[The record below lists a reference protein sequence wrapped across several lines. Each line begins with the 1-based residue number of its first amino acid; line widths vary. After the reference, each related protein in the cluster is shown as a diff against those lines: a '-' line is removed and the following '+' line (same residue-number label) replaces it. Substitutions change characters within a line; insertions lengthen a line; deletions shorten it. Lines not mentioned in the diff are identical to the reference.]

1 MEELREKAC
10 RLRLQVLDMICS
22 KKGGHIGGD
31 FSEMEIL
38 LELYCRQMNI
48 DAARPDAP
56 ERDRFILSKGHSVEA
71 LYAVLADRGFFPAE
85 ELGGYLSFGGKLMG
99 HPNNQVPGIEMNT
112 GSLGHGLSL
121 GVGMALAARL
131 RGLASRTYV
140 LMGDGELA
148 EGSVWEA
155 AMAASHY
162 GLDSLCATVDRNGLQ
177 ISGAT
182 EEVMGLE
189 PLAERFRSFGWNAIE
204 VPDGNDFEQLGAAYV
219 LARNTKGRPSVVIA
233 RTVKGRGISFM
244 EGRAKWHHGIPDES
258 ERRAAAQ
265 ELATAMRDGA

>member
-1 MEELREKAC
+1 MAISDMGIAQIRE
-10 RLRLQVLDMICS
+10 
-22 KKGGHIGGD
+22 
-31 FSEMEIL
+31 
-38 LELYCRQMNI
+38 
-48 DAARPDAP
+48 
-56 ERDRFILSKGHSVEA
+56 
-71 LYAVLADRGFFPAE
+71 
-85 ELGGYLSFGGKLMG
+85 
-99 HPNNQVPGIEMNT
+99 
-112 GSLGHGLSL
+112 
-121 GVGMALAARL
+121 
-131 RGLASRTYV
+131 GLASKQFTACEVAQASLDRIAQADSQVHAFLEVT
-140 LMGDGELA
+140 
-148 EGSVWEA
+148 SEA
-155 AMAASHY
+155 AMAAAHY

-265 ELATAMRDGA
+265 ELATVMRDLK

>member
-1 MEELREKAC
+1 
-10 RLRLQVLDMICS
+10 
-22 KKGGHIGGD
+22 
-31 FSEMEIL
+31 
-38 LELYCRQMNI
+38 
-48 DAARPDAP
+48 
-56 ERDRFILSKGHSVEA
+56 
-71 LYAVLADRGFFPAE
+71 
-85 ELGGYLSFGGKLMG
+85 MG

-204 VPDGNDFEQLGAAYV
+204 VPDGNNFEQLGAAYV

-233 RTVKGRGISFM
+233 HTVKGCGVSFM

-265 ELATAMRDGA
+265 ELATVMRDLK

>member
-1 MEELREKAC
+1 
-10 RLRLQVLDMICS
+10 
-22 KKGGHIGGD
+22 
-31 FSEMEIL
+31 
-38 LELYCRQMNI
+38 
-48 DAARPDAP
+48 
-56 ERDRFILSKGHSVEA
+56 
-71 LYAVLADRGFFPAE
+71 
-85 ELGGYLSFGGKLMG
+85 
-99 HPNNQVPGIEMNT
+99 
-112 GSLGHGLSL
+112 
-121 GVGMALAARL
+121 
-131 RGLASRTYV
+131 
-140 LMGDGELA
+140 MGDGELA

-265 ELATAMRDGA
+265 ELATVMRDLK

>member
-1 MEELREKAC
+1 
-10 RLRLQVLDMICS
+10 
-22 KKGGHIGGD
+22 
-31 FSEMEIL
+31 
-38 LELYCRQMNI
+38 
-48 DAARPDAP
+48 
-56 ERDRFILSKGHSVEA
+56 
-71 LYAVLADRGFFPAE
+71 
-85 ELGGYLSFGGKLMG
+85 MG

-258 ERRAAAQ
+258 ERRAAVQ
-265 ELATAMRDGA
+265 ELATVMRDLK

>member
-189 PLAERFRSFGWNAIE
+189 PLA
-204 VPDGNDFEQLGAAYV
+204 GNDFEQLGAAYV

-265 ELATAMRDGA
+265 ELATVMRDLK